1 MTNQAAKRDA
11 HHRRIALGVYSSRE
25 AVEDAL
31 REFDLAGFP
40 QTDMSV
46 VLPDGNQAQ
55 APNRDIRDT
64 DAKAK
69 NTTGAHGTGA
79 GAGIGAAPSLN
90 LGRFT
95 AFTDLAVPGLG
106 TLLIAGPLIG
116 ILADG
121 AASDA
126 IGALAG
132 VGIAEREAKLY
143 EERLKQ
149 GGVLVSIHAD
159 SVSEA
164 NRARALL
171 IQTGATDTAS
181 ASMERV

>member
-1 MTNQAAKRDA
+1 MTNQAAKRDV

-25 AVEDAL
+25 AADDAL

-40 QTDMSV
+40 PTDMSV
-46 VLPDGNQAQ
+46 VLPDGNESQG
-55 APNRDIRDT
+55 PNRDIRDI
-64 DAKAK
+64 DVKAK
-69 NTTGAHGTGA
+69 NTRGAQGTGA
-79 GAGIGAAPSLN
+79 GAGIGAAPSLT

-106 TLLIAGPLIG
+106 TLLVAGP
-116 ILADG
+116 
-121 AASDA
+121 
-126 IGALAG
+126 
-132 VGIAEREAKLY
+132 IAEREAKLY
-143 EERLKQ
+143 AERLKH

-181 ASMERV
+181 ALMERV